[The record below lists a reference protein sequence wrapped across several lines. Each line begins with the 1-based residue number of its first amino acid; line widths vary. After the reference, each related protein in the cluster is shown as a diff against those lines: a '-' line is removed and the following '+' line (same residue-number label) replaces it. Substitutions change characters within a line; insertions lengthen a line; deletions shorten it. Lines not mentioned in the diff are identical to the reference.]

1 MIYLLPLICFAA
13 AAAFVLLRQ
22 RHSGAAVPKAF
33 WLEAVRDL
41 AAVYVLIG
49 GTSALVGTLAR
60 GTVPAA
66 AVAVISLLTAGWM
79 LLRHIRPDAP
89 STALVRDT
97 AIAAAVIL
105 VIECCGMNWESFGKQ
120 TLMPVP
126 LDTVSHTG
134 DAALTD
140 GALVLTSE
148 TTLTLEDVP
157 ADARYVLADVAVEQ
171 DHLPTLLRLRMKDDD
186 FTTQYQDVQVRWAPT
201 GQTVLAFSPYGRARA
216 LELRISDLDGTV
228 TLSGLTLA
236 AKRPFAFSLV
246 RTGTLLL
253 VFLVLCAVRRLG
265 LERVPYRPHDKGQL
279 LCIVGTIGLCMTL
292 TGYFVLPNESAYPYE
307 DTPSTNDPYA
317 LTFDAFRKHQVWLDV
332 EADPKLAEIDNVY
345 SRNERDAVEDLE
357 ALWDYAYYE
366 GRWYCYFGPT
376 PVVLYYM
383 PYYAIHHLLPTI
395 DMPIRFFGTLG
406 ILFLCLAVLALV
418 RMTAPRTPLPL
429 VLLAMPTAAS
439 LSGAWWMMD
448 MGGRYCVATAAGLC
462 FLSLCLWTGMEAVMT
477 RRLPLRMVLLAVSG
491 AAMAAC
497 AGARPPMV
505 LCAAVLVPL
514 FIGLLLE
521 RRTRLPLRLAEAACF
536 LVPAAAG
543 AAALMWYNAARFG
556 DPLQFGAVYQITV
569 NDVHANRLRLT
580 DLGTALWHY
589 FCLLPASR
597 PTFPH
602 IEGEWGYL
610 ENYRHYVY
618 LEGAVGWLSYAAV
631 TLALLY
637 LPRVLRSP
645 DGRLHGT
652 ARWQRRAVLLVG
664 LGMAVLLAWLDFSMG
679 GVNQRYLYDL
689 APLLVLVC
697 LPVLLRMSRA
707 TTGGVTCGRY
717 TALAFVLSMLLAW
730 ILLIGVRGGTLLLHC
745 PQLYTTLEQAF
756 GF

>member
-105 VIECCGMNWESFGKQ
+105 VIECCGMNWESFGRQ
-120 TLMPVP
+120 TLTPVP

-689 APLLVLVC
+689 APLLVLVSMA
-697 LPVLLRMSRA
+697 VLLRMSR
-707 TTGGVTCGRY
+707 TTAGGVTCGRY
-717 TALAFVLSMLLAW
+717 TALALALSIVLSW
-730 ILLIGVRGGTLLLHC
+730 VLLIGVRGGTLLLHC